1 MVRRGGLV
9 ANSAG
14 PRSVGPYA
22 PEMAD
27 PMTQLPADAVESG
40 AERPMLEWF
49 LSYYRAVLARKLEGV
64 SEAGAR
70 RMACPPSDLSLIGLV
85 RHMAEVERVWASRN
99 FTDGDH
105 RWIFCR
111 DAHPDGHIDGE
122 LHPPPEATVAEALDA
137 YWREIAEANAIYATA
152 ELDDIGVGQ
161 DQQHSLRW
169 ILVHLIEEYARHC
182 GHADLLRQA
191 VDGRTGD

>member
-99 FTDGDH
+99 FGPATDRAERQPSGCIS
-105 RWIFCR
+105 WKAPCWGSWMTQLVPTPGIANGSCMM
-111 DAHPDGHIDGE
+111 A
-122 LHPPPEATVAEALDA
+122 PPLACTVAIAASMSATVK
-137 YWREIAEANAIYATA
+137 YTA
-152 ELDDIGVGQ
+152 QWLGTSSG
-161 DQQHSLRW
+161 
-169 ILVHLIEEYARHC
+169 
-182 GHADLLRQA
+182 
-191 VDGRTGD
+191 T